1 MAKLNLLDLQPE
13 AAVRRPEIL
22 KLSNDE
28 VALIPFTA
36 EAESVPL
43 HYVDSPSINSYVR
56 CNGSDCDLCRCGK
69 TVATK
74 YLLPIYSPVHR
85 AVVLLPMSDSMKP
98 GSLAPQVTREV
109 SDRLQQGEKRVL
121 FIRKSD
127 NFSFVVRS
135 TVLPATV
142 DDGAGQVKAFTEML
156 QHGEFELASVY
167 AAYTNEQ
174 LRQMVEIRDLLRL
187 RGLIKE

>member
-1 MAKLNLLDLQPE
+1 MAKLNLLDLQPDM
-13 AAVRRPEIL
+13 AARRPELIQ
-22 KLSNDE
+22 LSSDE
-28 VALIPFTA
+28 VAIIPFTVD
-36 EAESVPL
+36 AESVLL
-43 HYVDSPSINSYVR
+43 HYVKSPSINSYVR
-56 CNGSDCDLCRCGK
+56 CNGSDCDLCRIGISIS
-69 TVATK
+69 TK
-74 YLLPIYSPVHR
+74 YLLPVFSPVHR
-85 AVVLLPMSDSMKP
+85 AVVLLPISDSMKP

-142 DDGAGQVKAFTEML
+142 DDGAGQVKAFVEMS
-156 QHGEFELASVY
+156 QGGEFELASVY

-174 LRQMVEIRDLLRL
+174 LRQVDDIRNQLKL